1 MWNTASQKPFSTTPY
16 FFSFFYSRFR
26 ATCRS
31 PKIPVFSSAK
41 LLLNIH
47 SRKNSDSAFS
57 RGTLRRCPRNPRWS
71 SLSNQNAA
79 RSVTIGVVCS
89 DDHFGFDA
97 NTHLGKKTA
106 VLRDRILPTNTTSCC
121 TLFYKSQNIKLHGT
135 RIFNTVLKSGQLFQV
150 KDQADSLDNYESYTK
165 LRNENK
171 IFFFLTY

>member
-1 MWNTASQKPFSTTPY
+1 MWNTASRKPFSTTPY

-41 LLLNIH
+41 LLLNVH
-47 SRKNSDSAFS
+47 SRKNSDPAFS
-57 RGTLRRCPRNPRWS
+57 RETLRRCSRDRRWS
-71 SLSNQNAA
+71 SLSDQNAA
-79 RSVTIGVVCS
+79 RSVPIGVVCS
-89 DDHFGFDA
+89 DDHFGFNA
-97 NTHLGKKTA
+97 NTHSGKKTA
-106 VLRDRILPTNTTSCC
+106 LLRDRILPTNKISCC
-121 TLFYKSQNIKLHGT
+121 TLFYKSQNIKITGT
-135 RIFNTVLKSGQLFQV
+135 RIFNTVLKWDQLFQV